1 MSGYKGPI
9 QYPAAPAKVSINAG
23 WGKAI
28 KATTDAVTPI
38 IPQVKTAARPTFAR
52 RRVEK
57 VSLLSISPN
66 QKTDVARL
74 APAML

>member
-1 MSGYKGPI
+1 MRIG
-9 QYPAAPAKVSINAG
+9 AG
-23 WGKAI
+23 CGKAI
-28 KATTDAVTPI
+28 RAATEAVIPKTPH
-38 IPQVKTAARPTFAR
+38 VKTAARPTFAR

-66 QKTDVARL
+66 QKIDVARL